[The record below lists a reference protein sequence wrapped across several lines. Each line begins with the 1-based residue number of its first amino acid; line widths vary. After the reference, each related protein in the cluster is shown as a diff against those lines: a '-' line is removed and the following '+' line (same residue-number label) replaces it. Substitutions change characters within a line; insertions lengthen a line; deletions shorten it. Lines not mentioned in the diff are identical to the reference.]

1 MSYETHNTIIQGI
14 FAAAGINS
22 VKVTH
27 AARIFAAQIMYE
39 MGVPLEV
46 RLNIFEPPL
55 IKACR
60 VLAGA
65 MLRKRM

>member
-22 VKVTH
+22 VTH

-46 RLNIFEPPL
+46 RPNI
-55 IKACR
+55 
-60 VLAGA
+60 
-65 MLRKRM
+65 